1 MDKNTKNALMN
12 LAILGISVGLGT
24 YTQNVSWNP
33 TVRLGAHFFGA
44 ITVPGISSAIASGI
58 IGSYEEAKT
67 KKLDKKVTKFNKK
80 IQKTNDITKKEKL
93 EKKFEEF
100 KEKNE
105 IFSEENIEYHINPKL
120 RENLMKSSTVLG
132 TVGYIAF
139 CAAWE
144 GWQFSQSHIFQLPQ
158 YIADVSAPII
168 GMKTIGMVDLV
179 PIAEKI
185 TNFEN
190 KLKGKIKGEKTN
202 HVPNQ
207 EKSIIKEEIL
217 PSWDLKNWT
226 NQPNRPI
233 PNMNRN
239 FNHQPIKQKIDNE
252 RSL

>member
-1 MDKNTKNALMN
+1 
-12 LAILGISVGLGT
+12 
-24 YTQNVSWNP
+24 
-33 TVRLGAHFFGA
+33 
-44 ITVPGISSAIASGI
+44 
-58 IGSYEEAKT
+58 
-67 KKLDKKVTKFNKK
+67 
-80 IQKTNDITKKEKL
+80 
-93 EKKFEEF
+93 
-100 KEKNE
+100 
-105 IFSEENIEYHINPKL
+105 
-120 RENLMKSSTVLG
+120 
-132 TVGYIAF
+132 
-139 CAAWE
+139 
-144 GWQFSQSHIFQLPQ
+144 
-158 YIADVSAPII
+158 
-168 GMKTIGMVDLV
+168 MKTIGMVDLV

-190 KLKGKIKGEKTN
+190 KLKSKIKGEKTN